1 MKLKR
6 SAFFFLSISAFVI
19 LSLLLLGMVLV
30 KSPSEMK
37 LVRMDER
44 RVADLHR
51 IGNLINRY
59 YQNNRKLPEDLK
71 LLTPSNDHYLPLF
84 DPETEEPY
92 KYRIMDSK
100 SYEVCAVF
108 SASNLDQRTSVDR
121 YIDGEVYDM
130 RHGSGTDCL
139 SVSMPSSDN

>member
-6 SAFFFLSISAFVI
+6 SAFFFLSTSAFLI
-19 LSLLLLGMVLV
+19 LSLLFLGMVLI

-44 RVADLHR
+44 RIADLHR

-59 YQNNRKLPEDLK
+59 YQNNKKLPEKLK
-71 LLTPSNDHYLPLF
+71 QLAPSNEHYLPLL

-92 KYRIMDSK
+92 KYRVLDSRD
-100 SYEVCAVF
+100 YEVCATF
-108 SASNLDQRTSVDR
+108 STSNLDQRTSVDR
-121 YIDGEVYDM
+121 YIDGEIYDM
-130 RHGSGTDCL
+130 RHGLGTDCL
-139 SVSMPSSDN
+139 SVSIPSSDK